1 MKPKKT
7 ESPEEV
13 AEVVTPDA
21 VEVTSEEATPKVETP
36 SAIDYSKYAAM
47 AQTPTITEWRKFD
60 SLTLNGTVETEVVG
74 DGVEKRKPAIF
85 YKSYQ
90 TRPKLSDGKSESDR
104 IPAPI
109 TVVPIQYR
117 VVMQQTTDKGKT
129 LVLKSSEFNGN
140 PTDKVIIFKYGQKNE
155 QGKQNVVA
163 TYGPMTA
170 MEARK
175 TFKNAEGKGVL
186 RDKVHVYSL
195 HNGELVRFIIKGTGL
210 WEKESELK
218 NGKTEASRTPHKYF
232 NNYFSTFAATEFFF
246 RYEMKVDAVY
256 RDHIINKYYRPIF
269 TRGNQVSSDVEV
281 KALKHLADLRQ
292 YFIEMDKATAEF
304 VSNSTAPAVVIS
316 HEEDVDENGIPTF

>member
-1 MKPKKT
+1 M
-7 ESPEEV
+7 
-13 AEVVTPDA
+13 
-21 VEVTSEEATPKVETP
+21 
-36 SAIDYSKYAAM
+36 
-47 AQTPTITEWRKFD
+47 
-60 SLTLNGTVETEVVG
+60 
-74 DGVEKRKPAIF
+74 EKRKPAIF

-90 TRPKLSDGKSESDR
+90 TRPKLSDGKIESDR

-170 MEARK
+170 MEARQ

-186 RDKVHVYSL
+186 RDKAHVYSL

-218 NGKTEASRTPHKYF
+218 NGKTEASRTLHKYLKD
-232 NNYFSTFAATEFFF
+232 YFSTFAVTEPYFLF
-246 RYEMKVDAVY
+246 EMKVDAVY

-269 TRGNQVSSDVEV
+269 TRGNRISSDVEV
-281 KALKHLADLRQ
+281 EALKHLEDLHQ
-292 YFIEMDKATAEF
+292 YFTEMDKATAEF
-304 VSNSTAPAVVIS
+304 VSNGTAPAVVIS